1 MGKLRM
7 FDTVF
12 EGTTLVIAPTGPVSN
27 LGAHDMLSDVG
38 SLSTLVQSDTCR
50 NVVVDMEKVTFFGSV
65 LLGVLNSLSKQI
77 RQRQGRFV
85 LCGLTQVGGEVIHAT
100 RFDTLW
106 PIYPSRREALK
117 ALAEEDGLANTE

>member
-7 FDTVF
+7 FDTLF

-27 LGAHDMLSDVG
+27 LAVQDMLSEVG
-38 SLSTLVQSDTCR
+38 PLLALVQSDECR
-50 NVVVDMEKVTFFGSV
+50 TVLVDMEKVTFFGSV

-85 LCGLTQVGGEVIHAT
+85 LCGLSQVGGEVIHAT

-106 PIYPSRREALK
+106 PIYPSREEALK
-117 ALAEEDGLANTE
+117 ALGEEERE

>member
-7 FDTVF
+7 FDTLF

-27 LGAHDMLSDVG
+27 LAVQDMLSEVG
-38 SLSTLVQSDTCR
+38 PLQALVESDECHT
-50 NVVVDMEKVTFFGSV
+50 VLVDMGKVTFFGSV
-65 LLGVLNSLSKQI
+65 LLGVLNSLSKHI

-85 LCGLTQVGGEVIHAT
+85 LCGLSQVGGEVIHAT

-106 PIYPSRREALK
+106 PIYPSREEALK
-117 ALAEEDGLANTE
+117 ALGEEK

>member
-7 FDTVF
+7 FDTAF

-27 LGAHDMLSDVG
+27 LAAQEMLSEVG
-38 SLSTLVQSDTCR
+38 PLQALVKSDDCR

-85 LCGLTQVGGEVIHAT
+85 LCGLSQVGGEVIHAT

-106 PIYPSRREALK
+106 PIYPSREEALK
-117 ALAEEDGLANTE
+117 ALGEEE